1 VEKEPISSQPE
12 APNSERPA
20 GKAQRTRTRLIE
32 ATCEELSESGS
43 FTAERVSRRAG
54 TSVATFYVH
63 LPTKE
68 VALVAA
74 FERIMGELV
83 SVVDQHLK
91 VERLLESGLE
101 ALMGEFAEASIDFF
115 SERMLVM
122 RAGLAALPESRELR
136 QVYREHEGL
145 AFEGFSRFISLG
157 QSAGQIRSGRVEELA
172 RTFLVLSQGLNNPL
186 LFDPEAR
193 ASLSVHL
200 TNVLAGW
207 LKKEP

>member
-1 VEKEPISSQPE
+1 MEKEPILSQPE
-12 APNSERPA
+12 APKADRPA
-20 GKAQRTRTRLIE
+20 GKAQRTRAKLIE

-83 SVVDQHLK
+83 SVVDEQLK
-91 VERLLESGLE
+91 VEKLLESGLE
-101 ALMGEFAEASIDFF
+101 TSMYEFVEASIDFF
-115 SERMLVM
+115 SRRMLVM
-122 RAGLAALPESRELR
+122 RSGLAALPDSRELR
-136 QVYREHEGL
+136 QVYREHERL

-157 QSAGQIRSGRVEELA
+157 QSAGQIRAGDPEELA

-186 LFDPEAR
+186 VLDSEVR
-193 ASLSVHL
+193 SSLPREL
-200 TNVLAGW
+200 TIVLTGW
-207 LKKEP
+207 LEKQS

>member
-1 VEKEPISSQPE
+1 MEKEPSSSQPG
-12 APNSERPA
+12 AANPKRPA
-20 GKAQRTRTRLIE
+20 GKSERTRARLIE
-32 ATCEELSESGS
+32 ATCEELAESGS
-43 FTAERVSRRAG
+43 FTAERVARRAG

-74 FERIMGELV
+74 FERVMGELV
-83 SVVDQHLK
+83 SVVENQLK

-101 ALMGEFAEASIDFF
+101 VLMGEFVQASIDFF

-136 QVYREHEGL
+136 QVYREHERL

-157 QSAGQIRSGRVEELA
+157 QSAGQIRSGSVEELA

-186 LFDPEAR
+186 LFDPEALPT
-193 ASLSVHL
+193 LSVQL

-207 LKKEP
+207 LKKEN

>member
-1 VEKEPISSQPE
+1 MEKEPVSNPPGV
-12 APNSERPA
+12 APSERPP
-20 GKAQRTRTRLIE
+20 GKAQRTRAKLIE
-32 ATCEELSESGS
+32 ATCDELSESGS
-43 FTAERVSRRAG
+43 FTAERVAKRAG

-68 VALVAA
+68 VALVAV
-74 FERIMGELV
+74 FERVMGELV

-101 ALMGEFAEASIDFF
+101 ALMGEFVEASIEFF

-136 QVYREHEGL
+136 QVYREHEGM
-145 AFEGFSRFISLG
+145 AFEGFSRFITLG

-193 ASLSVHL
+193 ASLPGHL
-200 TNVLAGW
+200 SGVLTGW
-207 LKKEP
+207 LKKED